1 VVSDKGG
8 LFINGG
14 TYEKGN
20 IGNSGYAVQQG
31 IKDIGVDKQS

>member
-1 VVSDKGG
+1 MVSDKGG
-8 LFINGG
+8 LFISRG

-31 IKDIGVDKQS
+31 NENLRVES